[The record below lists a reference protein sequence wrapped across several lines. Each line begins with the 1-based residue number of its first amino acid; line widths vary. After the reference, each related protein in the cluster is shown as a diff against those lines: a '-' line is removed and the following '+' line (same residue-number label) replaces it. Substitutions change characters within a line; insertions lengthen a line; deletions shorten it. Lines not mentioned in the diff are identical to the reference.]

1 MKIIWKPKANNFW
14 LAKLEE
20 STKLPLKNF
29 DGTYNDSEFMDIG
42 YVCRVGEHFVV
53 RFYGSLYSGTHQIE
67 RCEFVTRQDAMDSAE
82 RHATAI
88 LAAKILSR

>member
-20 STKLPLKNF
+20 PTKVLLKSF
-29 DGTYNDSEFMDIG
+29 DGSYHDSNFEDIG
-42 YVCRVGEHFVV
+42 YVCRVGEHFAV
-53 RFYGSLYSGTHQIE
+53 RFYGSLYSGAHPIE